1 MKISNE
7 TKIGT
12 LTSIAIVLLILGFN
26 FLKGKSF
33 TNKNTHYYAVFTN
46 IEGLSVGNPVVING
60 KQVGSVITTD
70 GGRDMRKIVVTINM
84 NQDVD
89 IPDNS
94 VGTITPSI
102 LGTTA
107 FEIRL
112 GTSNRFYKP
121 EDTLITEASANLFG
135 DAMQKIDPVLAQ
147 VTMAVKDLDV
157 LLRSANT
164 VFDPESKYNLKG
176 SLINLNKMTTSLATS
191 SASLETLLNTQ
202 TGALAQSLNNVKTFT
217 GGLASNNEKI
227 SNVMTNL
234 ETTTSTLSKLDLQ
247 KTLNTL
253 NSTISQLQTDLGSNN
268 GTMGKLL
275 NDPALYNNLTA
286 TSNKLNLLLDDVRIH
301 PKRYINVSVFGSK
314 DKSHPLMVPLADTV
328 NAPYTRH

>member
-7 TKIGT
+7 TKIGA

-33 TNKNTHYYAVFTN
+33 TNKNIHYYAVFTN

-107 FEIRL
+107 FEIKL
-112 GTSNRFYKP
+112 GTASRLYQP
-121 EDTLITEASANLFG
+121 EDTLLTEASANLFG
-135 DAMQKIDPVLAQ
+135 DALQKIDPVLAQ
-147 VTMAVKDLDV
+147 VTIAVQDLDA
-157 LLRSANT
+157 LLKSTNSM
-164 VFDPESKYNLKG
+164 FDPESKNNLKG
-176 SLINLNKMTTSLATS
+176 SLSNLNKMTASLATS
-191 SASLETLLNTQ
+191 SASLQTLLNTQ
-202 TGALAQSLNNVKTFT
+202 TGALAQSMDNVKNFT
-217 GGLASNNEKI
+217 GGLASNNDKI
-227 SNVMTNL
+227 ANVMTNL
-234 ETTTSTLSKLDLQ
+234 ETTTATLSKLDLQ

-253 NSTISQLQTDLGSNN
+253 NSTIDQLQTDVGSNK
-268 GTMGKLL
+268 GTLGKLL
-275 NDPALYNNLTA
+275 NDNTLYNNLTA
-286 TSNKLNLLLDDVRIH
+286 SSNKLNLLLDDVRVH
-301 PKRYINVSVFGSK
+301 PKRYINISIFGKK
-314 DKSHPLMVPLADTV
+314 DKNQPLMVPLADTI
-328 NAPYTRH
+328 NAPYTKH